1 MVASSL
7 LLHPNVNRMVSTVST
22 SPTTSSASASF
33 HPPPNKLL
41 QAVNEHA
48 EKVVNEKF
56 PSYGM
61 L

>member
-1 MVASSL
+1 MVSTVS
-7 LLHPNVNRMVSTVST
+7 NRMVSTVST